1 MWRGRSRYFSTYS
14 SPAPNAFNASLAAAS
29 KADSISPAS
38 WMSRIPLPPP
48 PATALRS
55 TGSPSRSAS
64 LFACTWSATGRVE
77 PGTIG
82 TPAAC
87 MRRRAS
93 VLSPI
98 ARMAVAGGPMK
109 VSPASATASA
119 NGARSEKKPYP
130 GWTAWQSV
138 ARAASRSL
146 ATSKYDSAA
155 GGAPIGTARWAART
169 WGESRS
175 ASEYTAT
182 DSSPSSWQ
190 ARMMRS
196 AISPRFATRTR
207 VNEAIRR
214 QTSDVSTSA
223 ARDLFRQPERLQ
235 RLAQRRCGAGGAG
248 VQRQGGLGPR
258 VVVVERE
265 AQRGEHEV
273 ARRHAV
279 VLQVRARHPEQ
290 RPRGP
295 ADARPGRPV
304 ERHGHADRAPLRQL
318 GERRVR
324 VAMAAELQVGGD
336 APPQHGVRPPR
347 RERHGQQ
354 VGAQPAREL
363 PRCPRGRGAAGRA
376 RRRPALGTA
385 GPAAAMRGRRSSRGP
400 DARAGPGAN
409 PPACRSPAPAP
420 PPAPGAAPRAPA
432 C

>member
-1 MWRGRSRYFSTYS
+1 
-14 SPAPNAFNASLAAAS
+14 
-29 KADSISPAS
+29 
-38 WMSRIPLPPP
+38 
-48 PATALRS
+48 
-55 TGSPSRSAS
+55 
-64 LFACTWSATGRVE
+64 
-77 PGTIG
+77 
-82 TPAAC
+82 

-119 NGARSEKKPYP
+119 NGARSERKPYP

-146 ATSKYDSAA
+146 ATSRYDSAA

-223 ARDLFRQPERLQ
+223 ARDLIRQPERLQ

-304 ERHGHADRAPLRQL
+304 ERHGHADRAPLLRADVDAPLLPREVRARAPRGHAQHA
-318 GERRVR
+318 GAVPVGGRAGRRKQPAGAVERVVGAIEQGANCRAVPEGAVRRVVR
-324 VAMAAELQVGGD
+324 VGDPLQV
-336 APPQHGVRPPR
+336 
-347 RERHGQQ
+347 
-354 VGAQPAREL
+354 
-363 PRCPRGRGAAGRA
+363 
-376 RRRPALGTA
+376 
-385 GPAAAMRGRRSSRGP
+385 
-400 DARAGPGAN
+400 
-409 PPACRSPAPAP
+409 
-420 PPAPGAAPRAPA
+420 
-432 C
+432 

>member
-1 MWRGRSRYFSTYS
+1 EVELSGRGEQELDGAGAEVAHRAGGGGRRLAQ
-14 SPAPNAFNASLAAAS
+14 APPQRGSDRHGRRLL
-29 KADSISPAS
+29 DQLL
-38 WMSRIPLPPP
+38 M
-48 PATALRS
+48 TALDAALALAQRDD
-55 TGSPSRSAS
+55 
-64 LFACTWSATGRVE
+64 
-77 PGTIG
+77 
-82 TPAAC
+82 PAVGVGEHLHLDVAG
-87 MRRRAS
+87 
-93 VLSPI
+93 
-98 ARMAVAGGPMK
+98 AVAGGPMK

-119 NGARSEKKPYP
+119 NGARSERKPYP

-146 ATSKYDSAA
+146 ATSRYDSAA

-223 ARDLFRQPERLQ
+223 ARDLIRQPERLQ

-279 VLQVRARHPEQ
+279 VLRVRARHPEQ

-304 ERHGHADRAPLRQL
+304 ERQGHADRAPLRQL

-324 VAMAAELQVGGD
+324 VAMAAELQ
-336 APPQHGVRPPR
+336 
-347 RERHGQQ
+347 
-354 VGAQPAREL
+354 
-363 PRCPRGRGAAGRA
+363 
-376 RRRPALGTA
+376 
-385 GPAAAMRGRRSSRGP
+385 
-400 DARAGPGAN
+400 
-409 PPACRSPAPAP
+409 
-420 PPAPGAAPRAPA
+420 
-432 C
+432 